1 MSKTKFLFLTSAGI
15 LVTACQ
21 GFDGVVTMLSV
32 FAMSPSIVLG
42 IGFAFILLSIIVFFG
57 VDLVKVSNALG
68 VTLSEYKLLD
78 AYLSQLQKIKA
89 IRKKINSY
97 TLVAMSQEDLQQ
109 LELILSM
116 LQKRLMFLVGASKQF
131 DEALNSKNVQ
141 MIKTALSGVSALF
154 FFGGGFFAGQSVAL
168 FISSLVLDS
177 VLPTFWP
184 IIVFSVLVGLAA
196 LSIYWYVER
205 PGLEKLVTNWFGLNE
220 EKVQRLCDKSAL
232 EIEAKRLA
240 SLKEK
245 VIGTARVTE
254 RLAQLEQRINRDEQ
268 PLTSNTTQNK
278 AGGDL
283 RVSTNFYSFLKSSVS
298 PVVRENQEIM
308 SLSVV

>member
-1 MSKTKFLFLTSAGI
+1 M
-15 LVTACQ
+15 
-21 GFDGVVTMLSV
+21 
-32 FAMSPSIVLG
+32 
-42 IGFAFILLSIIVFFG
+42 
-57 VDLVKVSNALG
+57 
-68 VTLSEYKLLD
+68 
-78 AYLSQLQKIKA
+78 
-89 IRKKINSY
+89 
-97 TLVAMSQEDLQQ
+97 
-109 LELILSM
+109 
-116 LQKRLMFLVGASKQF
+116 
-131 DEALNSKNVQ
+131 
-141 MIKTALSGVSALF
+141 
-154 FFGGGFFAGQSVAL
+154 
-168 FISSLVLDS
+168 
-177 VLPTFWP
+177 
-184 IIVFSVLVGLAA
+184 GLAA

-278 AGGDL
+278 AGDL